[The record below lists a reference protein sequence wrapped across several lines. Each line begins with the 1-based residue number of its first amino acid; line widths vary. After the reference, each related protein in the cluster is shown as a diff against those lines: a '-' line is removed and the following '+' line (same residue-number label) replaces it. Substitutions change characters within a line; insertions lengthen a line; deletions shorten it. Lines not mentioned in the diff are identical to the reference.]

1 MPKDNHEELDELIES
16 VAGDGPS
23 MSSPGDMES
32 RERERNGEVSS
43 SDIER
48 EAALEETE
56 ALEEVNLEDAPEDD
70 GFDISDLATDAVAD
84 QRRFFPQPEDDAP
97 TEVFEPVTN
106 SQPLGYSET
115 SSPSEAPTEVFEQ
128 QGWNQTPIDS
138 GITGGDLDDL
148 DNLDDEGDIPED
160 IEKEIETDSDAQNAE
175 TKKKNMIIGGLTGVA
190 MFIAVISG
198 IVWYNSN
205 EDAKT
210 ADQTIASIQGENED
224 LAAKSA
230 ADAKTAEEQKLAAQ
244 AASDASK
251 KQQQEAVEAQK
262 RADEETAK
270 RIDAENS
277 RKAAEKAAQDAQR
290 QAEEAQK
297 AAEKVAAQAEADR
310 KKAEQ
315 EAAKKAEEDA
325 KYAVIPDVIGMDREE
340 AEAELRDAG
349 FTNLD
354 WRLKVDSDGEELVS
368 RIEPGKGKKVDKTT
382 RIALR

>member
-48 EAALEETE
+48 AAALEETE
-56 ALEEVNLEDAPEDD
+56 ALEEINLEDD
-70 GFDISDLATDAVAD
+70 GFDISEVATDAVAD
-84 QRRFFPQPEDDAP
+84 QRRFFPQPEDDVP
-97 TEVFEPVTN
+97 TEIFEPVAN

-115 SSPSEAPTEVFEQ
+115 VSPSEAPTELFEQ
-128 QGWNQTPIDS
+128 QGWNQAPIDS

-148 DNLDDEGDIPED
+148 DNLDDEEDIPED
-160 IEKEIETDSDAQNAE
+160 IEKEIEADPDTQNAE